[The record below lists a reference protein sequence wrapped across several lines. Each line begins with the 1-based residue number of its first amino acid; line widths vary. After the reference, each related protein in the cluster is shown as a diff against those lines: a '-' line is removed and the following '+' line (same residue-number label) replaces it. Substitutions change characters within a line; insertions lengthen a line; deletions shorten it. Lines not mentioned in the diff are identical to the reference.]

1 MLTEEQKNLIVKAS
15 ERIRELDSVQN
26 SVFEQLQVD
35 LGIPELEDAD
45 EAIEWLHDIVYNGTE
60 NYIYTCIARLEDV
73 LKDKC
78 KN

>member
-45 EAIEWLHDIVYNGTE
+45 EAIEWLWNAVFNGAE
-60 NYIYTCIARLEDV
+60 NYIYTCIASLEDV